1 MLRFFRQIR
10 QRLITDNKFSKYL
23 LYAVGEILL
32 VVIGIL
38 IALQINNWN
47 EERKQAIR
55 SLDYHERLLEDL
67 NRLVEQNQEVTS
79 RADRTLRSITKTV
92 ELLESG
98 SIVTERDKKTVDFAM
113 IWFSRTNYQMPKLPT
128 YDEMKSNGDLNLIYS
143 IELRDQIA
151 NFQNFLE
158 QVEDVVSK
166 LSTAIES
173 DFQIFNRHLRSYVDP
188 ESLEVT
194 YSYDFKEMAGD
205 EVFVNTFSRLSY
217 HWRGYVYFMQRVLVD
232 AESLKYQL
240 AEELESEEKN

>member
-10 QRLITDNKFSKYL
+10 QRLLTDNKFSKYL
-23 LYAVGEILL
+23 LYAIGEIML

-38 IALQINNWN
+38 IALSINNWN

-67 NRLVEQNQEVTS
+67 NRLVELNQGVTS
-79 RADRTLRSITKTV
+79 IADRTLRSITKTV

-98 SIVTERDKKTVDFAM
+98 SILTETDKNTVDFAM
-113 IWFSRTNYQMPKLPT
+113 IWFSRTSYQMPKLPT

-143 IELRDQIA
+143 VELRDQIA
-151 NFQNFLE
+151 NFNNFLE
-158 QVEDVVSK
+158 QFEDVVSK

-173 DFQIFNRHLRSYVDP
+173 DFQVFNRHLRSYVDP
-188 ESLEVT
+188 ESLDVA

-217 HWRGYVYFMQRVLVD
+217 HWRGYVYFMQRIKAD
-232 AESLKYQL
+232 AERLSYKL
-240 AEELESEEKN
+240 AEELEGEEKN